1 MRGSKESDIRRIAA
15 GIIGLMMLV
24 IVLFSAFY
32 IAAEANHDCT
42 GEDCLICSCIQ
53 QCENTLRG
61 IGGGTSGQSSAIIPF
76 LFVSLAALF
85 TIAAAPNTLISQ
97 KIRLN
102 N

>member
-1 MRGSKESDIRRIAA
+1 MRSTNTSKAIKVSA
-15 GIIGLMMLV
+15 GIIAAMLLV
-24 IVLFSAFY
+24 VLLFSAFF
-32 IAAEANHDCT
+32 IVAETHHDCA

-61 IGGGTSGQSSAIIPF
+61 ISGGTSGQSSAIIPF